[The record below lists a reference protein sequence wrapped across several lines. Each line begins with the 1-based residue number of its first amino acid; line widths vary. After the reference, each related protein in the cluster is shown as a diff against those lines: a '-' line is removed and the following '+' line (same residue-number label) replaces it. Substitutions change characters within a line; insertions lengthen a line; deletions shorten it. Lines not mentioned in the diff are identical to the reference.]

1 MRDNARA
8 MHGRLAALTGE
19 QAERTLE
26 QLNRA
31 MGVVEEI
38 DNARGQLRIE
48 EAAVRRAAIADAS
61 VVLMSIVD
69 AAGQEVVRVA
79 DPAVFPVRKDDR
91 SADPALIESKKTGQI
106 ALGAPL
112 TAEDHAFVPA
122 VHPLP
127 NGRFLYLL
135 YSLDGSRFQPYTGTL
150 QLNPKTTPAVY
161 AFADDNA
168 ANRSDVAAYSVQ
180 TQRQIFVPVT
190 LNAFGG

>member
-1 MRDNARA
+1 MKLFPRLFLILMLFAMLPLAGLGWWMLSGRRVVRDNARA

-69 AAGQEVVRVA
+69 AAG
-79 DPAVFPVRKDDR
+79 
-91 SADPALIESKKTGQI
+91 
-106 ALGAPL
+106 
-112 TAEDHAFVPA
+112 
-122 VHPLP
+122 
-127 NGRFLYLL
+127 
-135 YSLDGSRFQPYTGTL
+135 
-150 QLNPKTTPAVY
+150 
-161 AFADDNA
+161 
-168 ANRSDVAAYSVQ
+168 
-180 TQRQIFVPVT
+180 
-190 LNAFGG
+190 